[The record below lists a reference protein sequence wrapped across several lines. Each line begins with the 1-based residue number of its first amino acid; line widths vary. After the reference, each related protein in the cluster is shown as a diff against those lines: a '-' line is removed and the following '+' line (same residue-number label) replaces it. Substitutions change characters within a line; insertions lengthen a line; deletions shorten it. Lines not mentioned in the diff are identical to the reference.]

1 LADWFNI
8 YSTIMAI
15 LLDRDYY
22 LYEMASFADQFEP
35 SITQY
40 FYAFTG
46 TVPSWVTATALP
58 SPYTAFNF
66 PQFNIDIPEGTTGS
80 FTFGVTQTGILS
92 GATQTGTINITAS
105 ALVNQPINLPHCQNV
120 NIGWLKPSGGWANF
134 IFNGKT
140 QAEQVKGDA
149 DTFINSIGEKK
160 YSRRDGVHQ
169 GLIVTTGKVSPMSA
183 DYIGDLF
190 KAIQAY
196 LWDDSG
202 FVPIMID
209 PRTFRRVRSGD
220 SFSEYEFAFV
230 YAVED
235 VIQTQ

>member
-1 LADWFNI
+1 
-8 YSTIMAI
+8 MAI

-40 FYAFTG
+40 LYAFTG
-46 TVPSWVTATALP
+46 TVPSWVTADPVSAVP
-58 SPYTAFNF
+58 PFNVFNF
-66 PQFNIDIPEGTTGS
+66 PQFNIDIPEGITGL
-80 FTFGVTQTGILS
+80 FTFGVTQTKISDGSTL
-92 GATQTGTINITAS
+92 TGTINITAS
-105 ALVNQPINLPHCQNV
+105 ALVNQPINLPYCQNV

-140 QAEQVKGDA
+140 QAEQGKGDA
-149 DTFINSIGEKK
+149 DTFINSIGEKR

-190 KAIQAY
+190 KSIQAY